1 MKTADAKILESVSN
15 KMIADYNKEFKKL
28 KKGDRSED
36 TIHDARVAARRLN
49 ALLEVLNILR
59 NSPEAKQKTS
69 KEIKRSRQQLSG
81 ARDVQI
87 TKNFLIKNEEN
98 INNFDFN
105 SFEIFYQQFQ
115 QKSFKKTNKF
125 IENFKRKEINNN
137 LKKNIKNILKSFNDQ
152 VPLNNIFNKLQMEK
166 ADLLSEFSLLDVND
180 LSTFHQLRKDLKK
193 MRYKLEIINEISAE
207 NYNIINYKD
216 FQDKLGE
223 IQDIVVIKEILNN
236 RFKSADNNAD
246 LEDLNDFL
254 DKQQKKLI
262 NEFFD
267 KKELFLEMMNKF

>member
-125 IENFKRKEINNN
+125 IDNFKRKEINNN